1 MPLVWMVI
9 GLSVWML
16 VTALVIALCASARR
30 TDDALG
36 DRGARECGLVE
47 PKLQAPARVEME

>member
-16 VTALVIALCASARR
+16 VTVVVVALCASARR
-30 TDDALG
+30 TDEALG
-36 DRGARECGLVE
+36 ERRARSCDPVE
-47 PKLQAPARVEME
+47 PRRPAPAEVEME

>member
-1 MPLVWMVI
+1 MPLVWVVI

-30 TDDALG
+30 TDEALG
-36 DRGARECGLVE
+36 ERRARSCDLVE
-47 PKLQAPARVEME
+47 PKLQAPAEVEME